1 MRVAVAL
8 SGGRD
13 STALLCLAVARGHDV
28 VALHVLHPYASP
40 LAVHNAQL
48 AARKLNVGL
57 SLLPLD
63 RKALDNALSRG
74 FQEMAT
80 GDTPW
85 ATVCTRCS
93 EIVHKA
99 ISDAARQLG
108 ANEIWLGMT
117 SVQKSHMGIEPMK
130 SNPPE
135 VWPMVD
141 RTVEDY
147 AYRLMRTYGIGYGLR
162 WSPFL
167 TNCRVNW
174 SIMRESLREGRPN
187 PYLGYFLEHTGN
199 RWKRRMLRVG
209 FYVLNMALRMDPRRK
224 Q

>member
-1 MRVAVAL
+1 MQVAVAL

-13 STALLCLAVARGHDV
+13 SAALLCLAVAWGHDV
-28 VALHVLHPYASP
+28 VALHALHPYASP
-40 LAVHNAQL
+40 LAARNAQL

-63 RKALDNALSRG
+63 RKCLDNALSRG

-93 EIVHKA
+93 EVVHKA

-108 ANEIWLGMT
+108 ADEVWMGMT
-117 SVQKSHMGIEPMK
+117 GTQKRHMGIEPIE

-147 AYRLMRTYGIGYGLR
+147 AYRLMRTYGIGHGLR
-162 WSPFL
+162 WSRFAAEFVQQVD
-167 TNCRVNW
+167 C
-174 SIMRESLREGRPN
+174 
-187 PYLGYFLEHTGN
+187 
-199 RWKRRMLRVG
+199 
-209 FYVLNMALRMDPRRK
+209 DPAATTTEAPA
-224 Q
+224 